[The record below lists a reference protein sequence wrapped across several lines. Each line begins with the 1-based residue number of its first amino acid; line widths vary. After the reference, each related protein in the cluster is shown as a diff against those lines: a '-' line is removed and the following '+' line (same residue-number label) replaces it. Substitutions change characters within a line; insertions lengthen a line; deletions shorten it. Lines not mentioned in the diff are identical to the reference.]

1 MFKGTRA
8 VPLEDLEPA
17 DGNEKMRKSTKSTS
31 RKTKTS
37 NTRAIKETKAEI
49 QWTPEYSDYMERYAQ
64 FGEGRPRLSPDEF
77 DRLDDELLELLDL
90 SGHVLND
97 EQIVRIQELEFLLID
112 SE

>member
-1 MFKGTRA
+1 MSKPTG
-8 VPLEDLEPA
+8 P
-17 DGNEKMRKSTKSTS
+17 SS
-31 RKTKTS
+31 RKAKIS
-37 NTRAIKETKAEI
+37 ASRSKRDAKGEPRM
-49 QWTPEYSDYMERYAQ
+49 TPEYSEYLARYAE

-90 SGHVLND
+90 SGHKLSD